1 MNISKHIASV
11 KIENFANHKDTFVTF
26 DKGVN
31 VVTGTS
37 DSGKTSLIRAI
48 MFVLDNSYSGSFV
61 NNTPGV
67 KHAKVTIEFKDGRII
82 SRIKGD
88 KINRVEFKNPD
99 DLDFTVYS
107 NFNTKYPE
115 AVKKFLGDLPTDED
129 NKALYYA
136 HQSKKLF
143 LIDQNDGTIPKTLST
158 LLNIDDLEEASRS
171 LASDIRVLDQD
182 FKNKFKAHEA
192 LESEIETKYKFL
204 DENKVIRDN
213 LKELIDEIELLE
225 SDIDSFNDYLEDFE
239 KFKIRNKNY
248 KAEIADC
255 EKVITELSET
265 AKTLDSLEIQHK
277 ELSSYIK
284 FFNSYNFKSKKI
296 EKEISNA
303 EILYNEDSLAQ
314 LQNIEALK
322 LDIDNIK
329 SFQKKFTAFE
339 SSINK
344 KKIEIKNI
352 VDDISSLEDEYD
364 QIKQILI
371 ENDMICGTCNRFGGD
386 EI

>member
-11 KIENFANHKDTFVTF
+11 KIENFANHKDTFVIF

-99 DLDFTVYS
+99 EQEYTVYS

-115 AVKKFLGDLPTDED
+115 AVKKFLGNLPTDED

-143 LIDQNDGTIPKTLST
+143 LIDQNEGTIPKTLSN

-171 LASDIRVLDQD
+171 LASDIRVLEQD
-182 FKNKFKAHEA
+182 FKNKSKAHEA
-192 LESEIETKYKFL
+192 LESEIENKYKFL
-204 DENKVIRDN
+204 DENKAIRDT
-213 LKELIDEIELLE
+213 LKELIEHIESLT
-225 SDIDSFNDYLEDFE
+225 SDIDTLEDYLNDFE
-239 KFKIRNKNY
+239 KFKVRNKNY
-248 KAEIADC
+248 KTEIADC
-255 EKVITELSET
+255 EKIINELSET
-265 AKTLDSLEIQHK
+265 ANALDSLEIQHK

-296 EKEISNA
+296 EKEISKA
-303 EILYNEDSLAQ
+303 EMVCNEDSLEQ
-314 LQNIEALK
+314 LKNIEALK
-322 LDIDNIK
+322 SDVDNLNNYRN
-329 SFQKKFTAFE
+329 KFSVFE
-339 SSINK
+339 SSVNK
-344 KKIEIKNI
+344 KKTEIQN
-352 VDDISSLEDEYD
+352 VVNTISELEEEYD

-371 ENDMICGTCNRFGGD
+371 ENDMICGSCNRFGGD